1 MHYYVALIGNHDG
14 EAWFA
19 RQLGSSMRYACR
31 DYGCNVWINSASA
44 WIASPGVSTLNP
56 KLNHAR
62 PHICPLVLGR
72 SLGVTGAL
80 QVKAMLSRLPQL
92 VRLAPSSVSLG
103 VLLVQ
108 LERLLRVSRRFRSQ
122 KGRSGRIRHGW
133 VVGFSDM
140 PVSFYVYGRR
150 SHETTNPR
158 LRSIRNGSPDP
169 QIQGRDGTFSLN
181 LASEYP

>member
-80 QVKAMLSRLPQL
+80 QVKAMLSRLSQL

-122 KGRSGRIRHGW
+122 KRPFREDPTWMGGW
-133 VVGFSDM
+133 VFGYAGV
-140 PVSFYVYGRR
+140 VLCVW
-150 SHETTNPR
+150 
-158 LRSIRNGSPDP
+158 
-169 QIQGRDGTFSLN
+169 
-181 LASEYP
+181 